1 MDNYHFIVNPIAGA
15 GNSKRLFSEAK
26 DIMDKEGIAYTYV
39 FSK

>member
-26 DIMDKEGIAYTYV
+26 DIMDKELSRMTIRK
-39 FSK
+39 S